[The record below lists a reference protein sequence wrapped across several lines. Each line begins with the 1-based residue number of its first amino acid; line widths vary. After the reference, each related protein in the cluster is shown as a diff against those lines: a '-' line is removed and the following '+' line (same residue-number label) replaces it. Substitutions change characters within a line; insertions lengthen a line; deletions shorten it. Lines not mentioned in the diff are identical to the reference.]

1 MATPVTVGLRLGIGA
16 APPSGAAL
24 AIAGERVPVQITA
37 GPTTLRGEAVPGDTG
52 VAVEGGLAVLLA
64 GELHSGPGGAQLLLQ
79 TWQRYGPAALR
90 LLQGRFAAVVLD
102 GDRLT
107 LATDHAGSVPLYVR
121 AVEGGLQ
128 VATEAKAFAAG
139 RSAALP
145 GTAPVPG
152 PAGVLRVR
160 AGTAVTV
167 PLGGGPAAAIRTWR
181 PPEHREALPPDQAV
195 TRVREALEAAVSS
208 RIGDGDVTVV
218 LSGGID
224 SSAVAALARR
234 HARGTV
240 TTVSLGT
247 DAGDEFDAARLVA
260 DHLGT
265 RHEELRVRSED
276 VVGALAWA
284 VAATEIVDAD
294 VLEYLLPLVVLHRAL
309 PAGPRRVLTGYGAD
323 IPLGGMHRTE
333 RSLAPLDA
341 VIAEDMATF
350 DGLNEMSPVIGAVAG
365 HWTTHPYWDRTLLD
379 LLVRLDP
386 GLKRR
391 EGIDKWV
398 LRRAVADLL
407 PEKTVRRP
415 KLGIHEGSG
424 TTSTWTAMLRA
435 EGLPAE
441 LVAAAKGAMATAI
454 HARVVGLGES
464 PEGLDVGEVLRG
476 TVAGKRLVAR

>member
-1 MATPVTVGLRLGIGA
+1 MVTPGIVGLRVGIA
-16 APPSGAAL
+16 TAPPSGPSL
-24 AIAGERVPVQITA
+24 AIAGDSVPVRIA
-37 GPTTLRGEAVPGDTG
+37 VGATTLAGEAVPGDDG
-52 VAVEGGLAVLLA
+52 VAVEGDLAVVLI
-64 GELHSGPGGAQLLLQ
+64 GELYSGTGRAQWLLQ
-79 TWQRYGPAALR
+79 LWQRYGQAALR
-90 LLQGRFAAVVLD
+90 LVEGRFAVIVLEA
-102 GDRLT
+102 DRVT

-121 AVEGGLQ
+121 AGAGSLQ
-128 VATEAKAFAAG
+128 VATEAKAFGAG
-139 RSAALP
+139 SSAALP
-145 GTAPVPG
+145 GTAAVSA

-167 PLGGGPAAAIRTWR
+167 ALDGRSASSIRTWR
-181 PPEHREALPPDQAV
+181 PPEHRESPAPEVAV
-195 TRVREALEAAVSS
+195 ARVREALEAAV
-208 RIGDGDVTVV
+208 RARVGDGDVTVV

-224 SSAVAALARR
+224 SSAVAALACR
-234 HARGTV
+234 HARGAV

-265 RHEELRVRSED
+265 RHQELRVTGRE
-276 VVGALAWA
+276 VVEALPWA

-294 VLEYLLPLVVLHRAL
+294 VLEYLLPLVVLHRSL

-333 RSLAPLDA
+333 HSLAPLDA
-341 VIAEDMATF
+341 VIADDMVTF
-350 DGLNEMSPVIGAVAG
+350 DGLNEMSPLIGATVG

-379 LLVRLDP
+379 LLVRLEP

-407 PEKTVRRP
+407 PEATVRRP

-424 TTSTWTAMLRA
+424 TTSTWTAMLQA

-441 LVAAAKGAMATAI
+441 LVGAAKNEMAAAI
-454 HARVVGLGES
+454 HDRVVGRGES
-464 PEGLDVGEVLRG
+464 PERVDVGAVLRS